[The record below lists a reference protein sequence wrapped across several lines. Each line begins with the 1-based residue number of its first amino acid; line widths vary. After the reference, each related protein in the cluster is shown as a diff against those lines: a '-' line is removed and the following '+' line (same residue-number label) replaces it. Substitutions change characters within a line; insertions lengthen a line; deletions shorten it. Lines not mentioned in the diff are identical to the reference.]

1 MAELESRS
9 GTAAEVAAGHGV
21 PRAAPYIWRR
31 EIMGDDVGGTE
42 EKGAPASRGLD
53 DLPDDIGALQD
64 TPREV
69 RMRLGKARLELDVR
83 QAALEIVRK
92 GPGADPELPTS
103 AEKAATAG
111 APRAEYGLCEIPP
124 VMGMAKSSHEHARDA
139 RAKGET
145 EGRAAARKAVVEALG
160 ASGGTYGHRR
170 IAAVAGAGERAVRGI
185 MRDEGLVA
193 RAAKKKRRRSP
204 YEDEV
209 SEAPPGLPRDEGAGT
224 ASGPT
229 GPTSC
234 GSPTWPSSA
243 SPPARCASRPS
254 WTASTACR

>member
-21 PRAAPYIWRR
+21 PRAAPYIWRG
-31 EIMGDDVGGTE
+31 EIMGDDAGGTE

-53 DLPDDIGALQD
+53 DLPDDIEALQD

-103 AEKAATAG
+103 AEKAG

-124 VMGMAKSSHEHARDA
+124 VMVMAKSSHEHARDA

-145 EGRAAARKAVVEALG
+145 EERAAARKAVVEAFE

-204 YEDEV
+204 YEGEV
-209 SEAPPGLPRDEGAGT
+209 SEAPPNLPRDEGAST

-234 GSPTWPSSA
+234 GSPT
-243 SPPARCASRPS
+243 
-254 WTASTACR
+254 